1 MMTMP
6 VILRRI
12 LAASEADEV
21 LARLQRRMP
30 HVFAGA
36 SRETRVS
43 DLPLDSL
50 DVVELLCATEDEFG
64 VRLTSGHYQ
73 NAHTVGDLTQSI
85 ARRWARSKGAS
96 Q

>member
-1 MMTMP
+1 MTIP
-6 VILRRI
+6 VIFGRT

-36 SRETRVS
+36 SRDTRVS

-73 NAHTVGDLTQSI
+73 SARTVGDLTQLI
-85 ARRWARSKGAS
+85 ARRRVRTKGAS

>member
-1 MMTMP
+1 MTMP
-6 VILRRI
+6 VLFNRT
-12 LAASEADEV
+12 LVASQAEEV

-36 SRETRVS
+36 SRDTRVA

-96 Q
+96 R

>member
-1 MMTMP
+1 MMMP
-6 VILRRI
+6 AILRRT
-12 LAASEADEV
+12 LAPSAADEV
-21 LARLQRRMP
+21 LSRLQRRMP

-36 SRETRVS
+36 SRDTRVS

-64 VRLTSGHYQ
+64 VRLTAGHYE
-73 NAHTVGDLTQSI
+73 NARTVRDLTQLI
-85 ARRWARSKGAS
+85 ARRWVRTKGAS

>member
-1 MMTMP
+1 MTIPM
-6 VILRRI
+6 IFGRAF
-12 LAASEADEV
+12 AASGADEV

-36 SRETRVS
+36 RRDTRVS

-64 VRLTSGHYQ
+64 VRLTAGHCQ
-73 NAHTVGDLTQSI
+73 NARTVGDLTQLI
-85 ARRWARSKGAS
+85 ARRRVRMKGAS
-96 Q
+96 K

>member
-1 MMTMP
+1 MTMP
-6 VILRRI
+6 AMFRWP

-21 LARLQRRMP
+21 LSRLQRRMP

-36 SRETRVS
+36 GRDTRVS

-64 VRLTSGHYQ
+64 VRLTSATYLK
-73 NAHTVGDLTQSI
+73 ARTVGELTHAI
-85 ARRWARSKGAS
+85 ARRRTQNKEAS
-96 Q
+96 R